1 MEVVAVAVLAFF
13 ALGYLILGGADI
25 GTGMMLPYLG
35 RTDQERR
42 LVLTGIAPFFLAN
55 EVWLVATIG
64 LLAGAFP
71 ELEAVV
77 VHDLY
82 VPFTLLLFGWVVR
95 DMGLWLR
102 GRVDR
107 RAWRAVADVAVFTA
121 SWCMALGWGA
131 LIGAVLGGPSLI
143 GMAAAAVLFGLHGL
157 AFSALRLTGVLRRR
171 AELGLP
177 GAAARFLLTSAAV
190 AVIGILAGARLEPA
204 GMAADRASLAFLL
217 PPTLAVLPVLMAAQA
232 WMWWMFRHRVTRP
245 SYL

>member
-13 ALGYLILGGADI
+13 ALGYLVLGGADI

-35 RTDQERR
+35 RTDHERR
-42 LVLTGIAPFFLAN
+42 MVLTGIAPFFLAN

-71 ELEAVV
+71 ELEAEV
-77 VHDLY
+77 VHDRY

-107 RAWRAVADVAVFTA
+107 RSWRGAADVAVVVA

-131 LIGAVLGGPSLI
+131 LIGGSLV
-143 GMAAAAVLFGLHGL
+143 GVVVVVVLFGLHGL
-157 AFSALRLTGVLRRR
+157 AFSSLRLTGVLRRR
-171 AELGLP
+171 AGFGLP
-177 GAAARFLLTSAAV
+177 FLVTSALMTA
-190 AVIGILAGARLEPA
+190 AGVLMGWRLDP
-204 GMAADRASLAFLL
+204 GDRAADAASLAFLL
-217 PPTLAVLPVLMAAQA
+217 PPTLVVLPVLMTAQA
-232 WMWWMFRHRVTRP
+232 WMWWMFRHRVTGP